1 MIRKSITSFSEILA
15 HFFTRTPNLWPKG
28 EWSRYSFIRTLID
41 LARYLEDNFFL
52 SFFIILFHSRDN
64 ARFKPNSRFLRKST
78 FQLFYISVVKFFPSL
93 GHRHHDRWVAQKKK
107 EKNNRAIFRHDLF
120 VPTNSF
126 FSLDW
131 PIREPIKIPSSRR
144 GKVTRRRNGRKRR
157 EEERKKGEEEQLR
170 CKK

>member
-93 GHRHHDRWVAQKKK
+93 DHRHHDRWVAQKKK
-107 EKNNRAIFRHDLF
+107 TIAQSSDTIFLSQPIHFSRSTDRSENRLRFHPVEEAR
-120 VPTNSF
+120 S
-126 FSLDW
+126 
-131 PIREPIKIPSSRR
+131 
-144 GKVTRRRNGRKRR
+144 R
-157 EEERKKGEEEQLR
+157 EEETREKEERRKERKE
-170 CKK
+170 KKSS